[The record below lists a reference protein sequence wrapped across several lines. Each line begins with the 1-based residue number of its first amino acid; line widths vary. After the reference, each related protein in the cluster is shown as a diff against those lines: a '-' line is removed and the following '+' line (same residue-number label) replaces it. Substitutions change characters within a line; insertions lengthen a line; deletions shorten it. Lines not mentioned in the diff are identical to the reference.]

1 LTGGGQ
7 RGEAFGINATTP
19 PETDP
24 SPPPDAEPVTE
35 TPEEAARRAA
45 LDDDRPV
52 SRPAAMAQSAFGDR
66 SPGFLLGTIAFA
78 VVVSLIAG
86 FAIGYKVQNSKGTGK
101 AAKKVV
107 VGKHVKKPPKHAFTL
122 KAAPLLVGGT
132 YGVTAKQLVVLNS
145 KAKPVHM
152 GIGPKTKVAVAES
165 AKASDIVVGSK
176 VLFQPSP
183 SSKTKATEVVVL
195 PAKAPL
201 GAKVTA
207 VTPGTS
213 MTIKDLAGKNTVIT
227 TTGAT
232 VEKTRAG
239 TRRNIA
245 KGDHL
250 IVYYYVVRNKRNAA
264 IEVVVL
270 PAGTKFKQQ
279 QTTTQ

>member
-1 LTGGGQ
+1 L
-7 RGEAFGINATTP
+7 
-19 PETDP
+19 
-24 SPPPDAEPVTE
+24 
-35 TPEEAARRAA
+35 
-45 LDDDRPV
+45 
-52 SRPAAMAQSAFGDR
+52 
-66 SPGFLLGTIAFA
+66 
-78 VVVSLIAG
+78 
-86 FAIGYKVQNSKGTGK
+86 
-101 AAKKVV
+101 
-107 VGKHVKKPPKHAFTL
+107 
-122 KAAPLLVGGT
+122 
-132 YGVTAKQLVVLNS
+132 
-145 KAKPVHM
+145 

-176 VLFQPSP
+176 VLFQPSA

-201 GAKVTA
+201 GAAVTA

-213 MTIKDLAGKNTVIT
+213 MTIKGLAGKNTVIT

-232 VEKTRAG
+232 VEKTRTG

-245 KGDHL
+245 KGDQL

>member
-45 LDDDRPV
+45 LDDDRPT

-101 AAKKVV
+101 AAKKVA

-145 KAKPVHM
+145 KAKPVHL
-152 GIGPKTKVAVAES
+152 GIGPKLKVAVAES

-195 PAKAPL
+195 PAKAPV
-201 GAKVTA
+201 GAAVTA

-232 VEKTRAG
+232 VEKTRTG

>member
-1 LTGGGQ
+1 M
-7 RGEAFGINATTP
+7 P
-19 PETDP
+19 
-24 SPPPDAEPVTE
+24 
-35 TPEEAARRAA
+35 AA
-45 LDDDRPV
+45 LLDFAR
-52 SRPAAMAQSAFGDR
+52 DR
-66 SPGFLLGTIAFA
+66 S
-78 VVVSLIAG
+78 
-86 FAIGYKVQNSKGTGK
+86 
-101 AAKKVV
+101 
-107 VGKHVKKPPKHAFTL
+107 
-122 KAAPLLVGGT
+122 
-132 YGVTAKQLVVLNS
+132 
-145 KAKPVHM
+145 
-152 GIGPKTKVAVAES
+152 
-165 AKASDIVVGSK
+165 
-176 VLFQPSP
+176 
-183 SSKTKATEVVVL
+183 TEVVVL

-201 GAKVTA
+201 GATVTA

-213 MTIKDLAGKNTVIT
+213 MTIKDLAGNNTVIT